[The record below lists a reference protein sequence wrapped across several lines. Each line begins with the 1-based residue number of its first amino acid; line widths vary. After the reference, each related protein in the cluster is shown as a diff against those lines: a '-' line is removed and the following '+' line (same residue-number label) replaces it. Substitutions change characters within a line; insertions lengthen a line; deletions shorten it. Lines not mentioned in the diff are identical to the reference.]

1 MIGLDTN
8 IIVRY
13 LAQDD
18 PTQSPKATQLI
29 EERLTQRDPGFVSV
43 VAMVETAWVLERAY
57 GLADGEIAAAIG
69 SLLQTDV
76 LVLEH
81 EQEVFTAMIALK
93 SGLGSFADALISA
106 LGANAGCARTL
117 SFDRKAS
124 RIPGFELL

>member
-1 MIGLDTN
+1 MTGLDTN

-18 PTQSPKATQLI
+18 PAQSPKASRLI
-29 EERLTQRDPGFVSV
+29 EKRLTEDNPGFVSV
-43 VAMVETAWVLERAY
+43 VAIVETAWVLERAY
-57 GLADGEIAAAIG
+57 GLTDAEIAAAIE
-69 SLLQTDV
+69 SMLQTDV

-106 LGANAGCARTL
+106 LGISAGCARTFT
-117 SFDRKAS
+117 FDRRAV